1 MGPRDSA
8 VAGRMMDWSKYTI
21 ELRFN
26 ANHRFWTEHLSR
38 QNPVNKFAMYS
49 FLYAMYRAQFSNLDD
64 DDYNVQLYSQ
74 IEVQIG
80 MILDTILDGLRT
92 PTK

>member
-1 MGPRDSA
+1 MFPLFLIQVIHGLVSYNNMNVEQND
-8 VAGRMMDWSKYTI
+8 
-21 ELRFN
+21 
-26 ANHRFWTEHLSR
+26 NHGVGQSD
-38 QNPVNKFAMYS
+38 
-49 FLYAMYRAQFSNLDD
+49 NLDD